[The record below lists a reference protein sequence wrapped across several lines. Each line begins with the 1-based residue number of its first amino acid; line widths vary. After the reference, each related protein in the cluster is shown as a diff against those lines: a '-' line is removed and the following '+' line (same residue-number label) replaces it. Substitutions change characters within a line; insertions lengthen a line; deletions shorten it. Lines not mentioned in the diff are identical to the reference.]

1 MFVVLIF
8 HQKPNRTVSVSSA
21 TQGTS
26 LDLVEL
32 HWAMGVAEH
41 EKVQHWTLVLL
52 VLLVLVHHWLVLVLL
67 VLVHWQLVQLVL
79 VHWQLVLV
87 HWQLVQLLQLL
98 LMVLVHWQLV
108 QLVLLVL
115 VHWHLVQLMAGLS
128 LALFQAAQVVLI
140 WILLVPALVA
150 TTCSGGH
157 PLVVVLVE
165 KGAHQIHH
173 QGQRTG
179 CHRRLDHL
187 ALPAHHMKLNQIP
200 FFCHVTTVSWHW
212 AICLMKANSTRKLI

>member
-1 MFVVLIF
+1 
-8 HQKPNRTVSVSSA
+8 
-21 TQGTS
+21 
-26 LDLVEL
+26 
-32 HWAMGVAEH
+32 
-41 EKVQHWTLVLL
+41 
-52 VLLVLVHHWLVLVLL
+52 
-67 VLVHWQLVQLVL
+67 
-79 VHWQLVLV
+79 
-87 HWQLVQLLQLL
+87 
-98 LMVLVHWQLV
+98 MVLVHWQLV

-200 FFCHVTTVSWHW
+200 FFLSCYHCKLALGNLFDESQLNKETHLTGLLVHWHLHLLHFAATGEHQLPQLAQKDGQISNCEVFNW
-212 AICLMKANSTRKLI
+212 LKKHRSNLTAWTK